1 MPDNAGENRRSRI
14 HTPGIGQ
21 VGAYQLAARPYI
33 TGSTN
38 LDDDTEHVHNFP
50 TVTRSITVINHSDNA
65 IRVHFASRATG
76 NTTASNGGH
85 FIELDSDED
94 SITMNVRADAIYISN
109 ASGVDNLEYKIYAE
123 LTAIATG
130 SADLNY
136 NQASLAGLTE

>member
-1 MPDNAGENRRSRI
+1 MAERNNI
-14 HTPGIGQ
+14 YQPGIGS
-21 VGAYQLAARPYI
+21 VGAYQLAGRPYI
-33 TGSTN
+33 TGSNDLGNGTQ
-38 LDDDTEHVHNFP
+38 HVHNFP
-50 TVTRSITVINHSDNA
+50 TVTRSITVINHSSNT
-65 IRVHFASRATG
+65 IRVHFADKDTG
-76 NTTASNGGH
+76 NTTAANGGH

>member
-1 MPDNAGENRRSRI
+1 MINF
-14 HTPGIGQ
+14 
-21 VGAYQLAARPYI
+21 
-33 TGSTN
+33 GS
-38 LDDDTEHVHNFP
+38 
-50 TVTRSITVINHSDNA
+50 NA

-94 SITMNVRADAIYISN
+94 SITMNVRAESIYISN
-109 ASGVDNLEYKIYAE
+109 ASGAGPLEYKIYAE
-123 LTAIATG
+123 LTPIATG